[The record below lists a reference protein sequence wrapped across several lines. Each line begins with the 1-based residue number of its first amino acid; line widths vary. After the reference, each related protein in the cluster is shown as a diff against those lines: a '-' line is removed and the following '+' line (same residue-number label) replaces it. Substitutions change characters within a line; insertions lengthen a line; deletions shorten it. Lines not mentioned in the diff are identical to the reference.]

1 VSVLHEPSGV
11 TVFCLQTQTFVNVRL
26 YFVSFRKP
34 YISPGTEF
42 LQHGMVTVDTRTF
55 DIRVNINYM
64 GQFVDTRFVLDTNTT
79 FIYNLII
86 RFVFQFSAPNDT

>member
-1 VSVLHEPSGV
+1 
-11 TVFCLQTQTFVNVRL
+11 
-26 YFVSFRKP
+26 
-34 YISPGTEF
+34 
-42 LQHGMVTVDTRTF
+42 MVTVDTRTF